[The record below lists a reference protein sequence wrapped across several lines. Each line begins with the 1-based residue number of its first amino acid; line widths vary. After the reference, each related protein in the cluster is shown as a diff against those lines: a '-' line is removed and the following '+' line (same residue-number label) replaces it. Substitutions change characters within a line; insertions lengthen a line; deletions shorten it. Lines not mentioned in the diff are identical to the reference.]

1 MGHTGVTQFMRI
13 AKLTRESEVQLIPH
27 ATIGLGIF
35 MAASLRAS
43 LAADVETHEYQHTIY
58 DRNCALLEGA
68 AACEAGRFIV
78 PDTPGHGVSPNAD
91 AFRYLTKIN
100 E

>member
-1 MGHTGVTQFMRI
+1 
-13 AKLTRESEVQLIPH
+13 
-27 ATIGLGIF
+27 

-43 LAADVETHEYQHTIY
+43 LAAGAETHEYQHTIY
-58 DRNCALLEGA
+58 DRNAELLEGA
-68 AACEAGRFIV
+68 AACERGKFAI
-78 PDTPGHGVSPNAD
+78 PDTPGHGAHPNED